1 MKPEGKV
8 PHVVD
13 VHLGLRIRECRRL
26 LGLSQEGL
34 ATACGI
40 TFQQVQKYEKGTN
53 RVSGSMLWMI
63 AQRLG
68 APVGWF
74 YEGLGDHPELE
85 DAAARQR
92 REFCHGDLG
101 RELIDAAIAAPA
113 PVVLVATDLLAKVGQ
128 VVDST
133 ALLAA
138 DGVRDTLRDIAMA
151 GAILS
156 PSDPEI
162 EQEHRLLFGGEAMQ

>member
-1 MKPEGKV
+1 MKPEGHS

-13 VHLGLRIRECRRL
+13 VHLGLRIRESRR
-26 LGLSQEGL
+26 GQGVSQEAL

-68 APVGWF
+68 TSVATF

-85 DAAARQR
+85 DGPTRQR
-92 REFCHGDLG
+92 REFCHGELG

-138 DGVRDTLRDIAMA
+138 DAACGVVQRQMA
-151 GAILS
+151 V
-156 PSDPEI
+156 
-162 EQEHRLLFGGEAMQ
+162 Q